1 MSTKESATPISAEKP
16 RAPAEMIIG
25 GIADPQR
32 VKRGEDF
39 KLTIAAQLVD
49 ERGTA
54 IPNVTT
60 TWSTSTSGAS
70 FASGPGPLNGTLTV
84 RNVQSTTNVSFIVST
99 AQYPDIKKTH
109 SFTLIPF

>member
-1 MSTKESATPISAEKP
+1 MSTKESATPISGEKT

-25 GIADPQR
+25 GIAEPQR

>member
-1 MSTKESATPISAEKP
+1 MSTKESATPISGEES
-16 RAPAEMIIG
+16 RAPAAMIIG

-32 VKRGEDF
+32 VKQGNDF
-39 KLTIAAQLVD
+39 TLTIAAQLVD

-70 FASGPGPLNGTLTV
+70 FVSGPGPLNAKLTV
-84 RNVQSTTNVSFIVST
+84 TNVQNTTTVVFTVST
-99 AQYPDIKKTH
+99 QQYPNITKTH
-109 SFTLIPF
+109 SFKLIPF

>member
-1 MSTKESATPISAEKP
+1 MSTKESATPISGEKT

-99 AQYPDIKKTH
+99 DQYPDIKKTH

>member
-1 MSTKESATPISAEKP
+1 MSTKESATPISGEKT

-25 GIADPQR
+25 GIAEPQR

-99 AQYPDIKKTH
+99 AQYPDIKKTP

>member
-1 MSTKESATPISAEKP
+1 MSTKESATPISGEKP

-25 GIADPQR
+25 GIAEPQR

-84 RNVQSTTNVSFIVST
+84 RNVQSTTNVSFTVST
-99 AQYPDIKKTH
+99 AQYPNIRKTH
-109 SFTLIPF
+109 SFSLIPF

>member
-1 MSTKESATPISAEKP
+1 MSTKESATPISGEKT

-25 GIADPQR
+25 GIAEPQR

-39 KLTIAAQLVD
+39 KLTIAVQLVD

>member
-1 MSTKESATPISAEKP
+1 MSTKESATPISGEKP

-25 GIADPQR
+25 GIAEPQR

>member
-1 MSTKESATPISAEKP
+1 MSTKESATPISGEKT

-25 GIADPQR
+25 GIAEPQR

-99 AQYPDIKKTH
+99 DQYPDIKKTH

>member
-1 MSTKESATPISAEKP
+1 MSTKESATPISGEKT

-25 GIADPQR
+25 GIAEPQR

-60 TWSTSTSGAS
+60 TWSTSTSEAS

-99 AQYPDIKKTH
+99 DQYPDIKKTH

>member
-1 MSTKESATPISAEKP
+1 MSTKESATPISGEKP

-25 GIADPQR
+25 GIDDPQR

-60 TWSTSTSGAS
+60 TWSTSTPGAT
-70 FASGPGPLNGTLTV
+70 FTSGPGQLNGTLTV
-84 RNVQSTTNVSFIVST
+84 RNVQISTNVSFTVST
-99 AQYPDIKKTH
+99 TQYPNIRKTH
-109 SFTLIPF
+109 SFSLIPF

>member
-1 MSTKESATPISAEKP
+1 MSTKESATPISGEKT

-99 AQYPDIKKTH
+99 AQSPDIKKTH